1 MDCLA
6 SSVAYNG
13 SYKNKGIFKMTQ
25 NIWLAFP
32 SLTALLIQLWILL
45 KSNKRTLLKE
55 NKSLIFLFSSIA
67 IISAIEFA
75 TYAQLLPP
83 SLILMKTYYAAC
95 FLGMAGIFFQALKI
109 SGFDKVN
116 NNLVI
121 KVISITCAFLVFLV
135 LNTNFLI
142 SGFEFISYSYTREA
156 GQFYWLVQ
164 IYLISTIVLSLAL
177 LLKGTKNKI
186 KTNARRSMVLLVAI
200 TPFLVIALMTLTL
213 MQFGVKFNAS
223 IIFPIMITYFLLAL
237 LQLEKEESLFVLLMK
252 LPFSKERESFNLI
265 STEIKQFLINTELSI
280 TNGNSDLSLKSLTS
294 SIENMIVEHAV
305 SLNQGSQVKAASLLG
320 ISSSSICRK
329 KKKQE

>member
-1 MDCLA
+1 M
-6 SSVAYNG
+6 
-13 SYKNKGIFKMTQ
+13 
-25 NIWLAFP
+25 
-32 SLTALLIQLWILL
+32 
-45 KSNKRTLLKE
+45 
-55 NKSLIFLFSSIA
+55 FSSIA

-237 LQLEKEESLFVLLMK
+237 LQIEKEELLFVLLMK